1 LAPLAD
7 IVIAADTGP
16 EVIAG
21 STRLKAGTAQKMILN
36 SFSTTLMIKLGRTWS
51 NLMVDMVATNQKLR
65 GRMLRILGEAT
76 GADADACAAA
86 LAEADG
92 ELKPALVHLLT
103 GSPIPEA
110 RQALSQ
116 AGGRV
121 AVALGLLSASA

>member
-1 LAPLAD
+1 
-7 IVIAADTGP
+7 
-16 EVIAG
+16 
-21 STRLKAGTAQKMILN
+21 
-36 SFSTTLMIKLGRTWS
+36 
-51 NLMVDMVATNQKLR
+51 MVATNKKLR

-76 GADADACAAA
+76 GADPDACATA
-86 LAEADG
+86 LAGADG

-110 RQALSQ
+110 RRALTQ